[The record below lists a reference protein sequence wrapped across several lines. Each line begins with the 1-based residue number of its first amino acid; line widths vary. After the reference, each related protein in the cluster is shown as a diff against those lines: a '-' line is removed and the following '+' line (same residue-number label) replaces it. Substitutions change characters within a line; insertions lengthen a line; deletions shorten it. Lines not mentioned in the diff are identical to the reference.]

1 MDNVSILVAF
11 SAGLLSFLSP
21 CVLPLIPAYVTYLT
35 GTAVMEI
42 NNVKSKFNTLYK
54 SIGFVVGF
62 SIIFVILG
70 ASVSSLGKLFAENQ
84 YLFKKIGGV
93 IVVIFGLH
101 TTGLFKIKYLYYEKK
116 LFPFKKING
125 NFGSVLMGMA
135 FATGWTPCI
144 GPILSSILIYAG
156 STTTLSKGIIL
167 LVIYSL
173 GLAIPFLIT
182 ALAINSCTKYIRKL
196 SKYLP
201 VISVVSGVLMIFM
214 GILIFTNKVN
224 VLSQYFQFINF

>member
-1 MDNVSILVAF
+1 MDKISVLLAF

-35 GTAVMEI
+35 GTTVENI
-42 NNVKSKFNTLYK
+42 NNPRKKLNTLYK

-62 SIIFVILG
+62 SIIFIILG
-70 ASVSSLGKLFAENQ
+70 ASVSTLGKLFVANQ
-84 YLFKKIGGV
+84 NILRKIGGAL
-93 IVVIFGLH
+93 VVIFGLH

-116 LFPFKKING
+116 LFPFKKMSG
-125 NFGSVLMGMA
+125 PFGSIFMGMA

-156 STTTLSKGIIL
+156 NTATLSQGIIL
-167 LVIYSL
+167 LLIYSL
-173 GLAIPFLIT
+173 GLALPFVLT
-182 ALAINSCTKYIRKL
+182 AVAINNCSKYIRKF

-201 VISVVSGVLMIFM
+201 IISIVSGILMILM
-214 GILIFTNKVN
+214 GLLIFTNKVN
-224 VLSQYFQFINF
+224 VLNNYFNFINF